1 MKTYEYNFKNGKK
14 MVLGK
19 DPLVMGIL
27 NVTPDSFYDGG
38 HYETVEAAV
47 KQAKK
52 YEADGADIIDIG
64 AESTRPKAKPLTAK
78 EEGTRL
84 FPILEEILR
93 AVKVPVSIDTYHAT
107 TAEKALK
114 MGVSFINDVNFNDS
128 MARVAAKYN
137 VPVVVMARNTKGK
150 PEKTR
155 QNFVKLINIAK
166 ESGVSPENIILD
178 PGIGFIGG
186 ADADTEALRNLKG
199 INKIDGEE
207 YPLLVGLSR
216 KSFLGKITGRNA
228 VDLLAGTMAANALAI
243 LCGANILR
251 VHDVKEIVDV
261 IAIVEKVKKQYN
273 VESLDD
279 I

>member
-114 MGVSFINDVNFNDS
+114 MGVNFINDVNFNDS